1 MTQQC
6 QSNFD
11 PALAAAIG
19 AALPDSAIVRA
30 GVATTIPYFDVAGP
44 RRLLPAPVRQIQD
57 RLEHLTILTVTDAR
71 HGTDY
76 VQRLYVAPAAEAAQ
90 FATRAAICSR
100 PMDNRSVARIREWGR
115 TVSLG
120 LGGAPLSIDGAVNA
134 WHRFLRPFRFQRTLL
149 RLSCDT
155 PEIEGRAFHQAT
167 AAAGFERV
175 DDPGLSDCATAWVCV
190 VDAHGREDRLGSIR
204 VGPDGVE
211 PPAFEDVD
219 RLPAALALHTTGWL
233 PTWCAAVLLRVLPV
247 EAEHADFARTVW
259 HELRAAKV
267 PCELDDSDARLGARV
282 RRACEDR
289 IPFVAITGDREVGA
303 GAAETPVA
311 EWPVAMRRHDGK
323 DMGVLPVAQVIE
335 LLRQSAAMPTVSE
348 S

>member
-11 PALAAAIG
+11 PALTAAIG
-19 AALPDSAIVRA
+19 AVLPDSTIVRA
-30 GVATTIPYFDVAGP
+30 GVATTIRYFDVASP
-44 RRLLPAPVRQIQD
+44 RRLLPAHVRQIQG
-57 RLEHLTILTVTDAR
+57 RLEHLTVLTVTDAR

-76 VQRLYVAPAAEAAQ
+76 VQRLYVAPAAEAVQ
-90 FATRAAICSR
+90 FATRAAICRR
-100 PMDNRSVARIREWGR
+100 PMGKRSVARIREWGR

-175 DDPGLSDCATAWVCV
+175 DDPGLSDCSTAWVCV

-247 EAEHADFARTVW
+247 EAEHVDFARTVW

-289 IPFVAITGDREVGA
+289 IPFVAITGDREVDA

-311 EWPVAMRRHDGK
+311 EWPVAMRHHDGK

>member
-11 PALAAAIG
+11 PALAAAIA
-19 AALPDSAIVRA
+19 AALPDSVIVRA
-30 GVATTIPYFDVAGP
+30 GVATTVPYFDVAGR
-44 RRLLPAPVRQIQD
+44 RRLLPVHVRQIQD
-57 RLEHLTILTVTDAR
+57 RLEHLTILTVADAR

-76 VQRLYVAPAAEAAQ
+76 VQRLYVAPAAAATPEAV
-90 FATRAAICSR
+90 RAALCNR
-100 PMDNRSVARIREWGR
+100 PIDHRSVARIREWGR

-120 LGGAPLSIDGAVNA
+120 LGGARLSIDGAVNA

-155 PEIEGRAFHQAT
+155 PEIDRRAFHQAT
-167 AAAGFERV
+167 AATGFERV
-175 DDPGLSDCATAWVCV
+175 DDPGRSDGSTAWVGV

-211 PPAFEDVD
+211 PPAFANVD
-219 RLPAALALHTTGWL
+219 RLPAALALHTSGWL
-233 PTWCAAVLLRVLPV
+233 PAWCAAVLLRLLPV
-247 EAEHADFARTVW
+247 EVRHVDFARTVC
-259 HELRAAKV
+259 HELGAAEL

-282 RRACEDR
+282 RQACEDR
-289 IPFVAITGDREVGA
+289 VPFVAIAGDREVDA
-303 GAAETPVA
+303 VAADTPVA

-323 DMGVLPVAQVIE
+323 DMGVLPVAQAIG
-335 LLRQSAAMPTVSE
+335 LLRQGTSMPTVAGG
-348 S
+348 